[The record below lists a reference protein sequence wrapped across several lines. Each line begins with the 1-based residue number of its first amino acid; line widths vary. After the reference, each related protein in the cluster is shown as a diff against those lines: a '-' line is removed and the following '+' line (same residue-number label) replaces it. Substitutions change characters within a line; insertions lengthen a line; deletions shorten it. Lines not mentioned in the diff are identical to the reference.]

1 MSFVT
6 GLLLIDAPAS
16 ALNNLGS
23 IPGARTDNTVGVK
36 VIKAKDGSRIPTSRP
51 RPFATGYAPRW
62 RVLDWVGSR
71 HRSTARKKSPT
82 PMPILSSSGMTTC
95 SATCGRPQKRRPQ
108 WKSAAQTPRVPVK
121 PPRPTQ

>member
-36 VIKAKDGSRIPTSRP
+36 MIKTRDGAYPYVSAQAFRYWLR
-51 RPFATGYAPRW
+51 ATLEDAGAECGDSLVYAG
-62 RVLDWVGSR
+62 DW
-71 HRSTARKKSPT
+71 
-82 PMPILSSSGMTTC
+82 
-95 SATCGRPQKRRPQ
+95 
-108 WKSAAQTPRVPVK
+108 SAASGADSGESNAASDQPGSPAARACATFAAART
-121 PPRPTQ
+121 R